1 MRASLGIAMAGVVA
15 AGCMASTVATASSR
29 PPTRA
34 ADIVPA
40 RFVAVTPLAP
50 TRLAVYSARTDRL
63 VKHLTAPMPGG
74 GVVSPELSA
83 DASTVVF
90 TRGQGSCASTID
102 TVPANGGREHVL
114 IPMVGMGSRAIVASN
129 ASYSADGEYLIY
141 LTIRCSA
148 PIDKTVHVRNLHTHR
163 TLTGPGSL
171 GDPAV
176 LIHHDD
182 QVVFLSNNGLVALRL
197 PSLRSAVHA
206 APPGC
211 RYQAL
216 TGTETE
222 LVALLQCGSRD
233 ALSIVSISLRSFDVT
248 GTLLR
253 LGSCLAG
260 EDISLGATG
269 ALRHAGGDLPGMPA
283 TRPASG
289 RLPDPDSPR
298 PQDHG
303 PALRP
308 L

>member
-1 MRASLGIAMAGVVA
+1 
-15 AGCMASTVATASSR
+15 
-29 PPTRA
+29 
-34 ADIVPA
+34 
-40 RFVAVTPLAP
+40 
-50 TRLAVYSARTDRL
+50 
-63 VKHLTAPMPGG
+63 
-74 GVVSPELSA
+74 
-83 DASTVVF
+83 
-90 TRGQGSCASTID
+90 
-102 TVPANGGREHVL
+102 
-114 IPMVGMGSRAIVASN
+114 
-129 ASYSADGEYLIY
+129 

-148 PIDKTVHVRNLHTHR
+148 PIDETVHVRNLHAYR

-260 EDISLGATG
+260 EDISLAPRAPSVMLAETYL
-269 ALRHAGGDLPGMPA
+269 ACLRP
-283 TRPASG
+283 G
-289 RLPDPDSPR
+289 RLPGDFRILIVRGHKTTVLLSGRYDHM
-298 PQDHG
+298 PQD
-303 PALRP
+303 PVW
-308 L
+308 